1 MRRRDAC
8 SSLFGWLL
16 LTPFLASAQVD
27 DRLLNLAA
35 NVDGASWRV
44 FGVDADPTRPVTIAA
59 VQEVKQQRPP
69 SNYAVLATN
78 RSDVLVDAYVVAA
91 LVVSSA
97 GDVKAIQELPAIRN
111 LKPGQTRRQE
121 TPVRA
126 AVLSVTDRVAFM
138 LYKVTSRGHTW
149 TVPDADM
156 RAAVKKV
163 ALALPVP

>member
-8 SSLFGWLL
+8 LSLFGWFL
-16 LTPFLASAQVD
+16 LTPYLASAQVD

-35 NVDGASWRV
+35 NVNGASWRV

-78 RSDVLVDAYVVAA
+78 RSDVPVDAYVVAA

-97 GDVKAIQELPAIRN
+97 GDVKAIQELPAIKN

-126 AVLSVTDRVAFM
+126 AVLSVTDRVAFV
-138 LYKVTSRGHTW
+138 LYKVTSRGQTW
-149 TVPDADM
+149 TVSDADM